1 MWFYFLNF
9 GKSIIK
15 YLQLKIMIYKVISI
29 SGSLYTK
36 EGLLSYNLLEES
48 GGQWSYETVFNK
60 PIPINTVLSVAA
72 TLSLNLTDFTNND
85 AAIGQYLAKVVASF
99 ITENKLD
106 HKVDFI
112 VTEGILVNENI
123 YMGSAA
129 EIAAH
134 CNLPVVGELYK
145 MNIALQ
151 GSANG
156 VYAIAKNLLNCDAAE
171 SSINQNIAIALL
183 GALRWREANN
193 ILAEHTNAKRSHI
206 GGTLWLGV
214 DA

>member
-48 GGQWSYETVFNK
+48 GGQWSCETVVNK
-60 PIPINTVLSVAA
+60 PISINTVLSVA
-72 TLSLNLTDFTNND
+72 TILNLTIIDFTSND
-85 AAIGQYLAKVVASF
+85 AAIGQHLAKEIASF
-99 ITENKLD
+99 ISENGLD

-112 VTEGILVNENI
+112 VCEGILVTENI
-123 YMGSAA
+123 YMGNAA
-129 EIAAH
+129 EIAAAS
-134 CNLPVVGELYK
+134 NLPVIGDLYR
-145 MNIALQ
+145 MNTALQ
-151 GSANG
+151 GSAKG
-156 VYAIAKNLLNCDAAE
+156 VHEIAQSLLACDAKE
-171 SSINQNIAIALL
+171 SQANQNIAIALL
-183 GALRWREANN
+183 GTLRWREANN
-193 ILAEHTNAKRSHI
+193 ILAEHTQATRSHI